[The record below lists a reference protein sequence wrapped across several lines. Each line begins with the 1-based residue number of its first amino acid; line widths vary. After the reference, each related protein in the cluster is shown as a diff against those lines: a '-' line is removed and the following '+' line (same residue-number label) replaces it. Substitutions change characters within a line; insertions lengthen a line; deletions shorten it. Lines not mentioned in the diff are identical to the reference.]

1 MDDYVDDKDSPD
13 NHPAA
18 FGLLAAVAAI
28 SWYHSL
34 HSPAATSQ
42 IDPSVH
48 IGGPFTLVDTDGRP
62 VTEAALKGKWTAVF
76 FGYTY
81 CPDVCPLT
89 LQNLAAT
96 QRKLGDKAK
105 DLHILF
111 ITVDPARDTPQ
122 ALKTYLASAAFP
134 AGVTGLSGTQAQVDV
149 AEKAYR
155 AVPQRFEKDG
165 SYYFSHTAVI
175 YLMDPKGEFNT
186 PLTADMTPQQNAD
199 QIRQAMRGG

>member
-1 MDDYVDDKDSPD
+1 MTKIRLTIIL
-13 NHPAA
+13 AA
-18 FGLLAAVAAI
+18 FGLLAAVAGI

-34 HSPAATSQ
+34 HQPVVTSQ
-42 IDPSVH
+42 IDPSIH
-48 IGGPFTLVDTDGRP
+48 IGGPFTLVDTDGKP

-122 ALKTYLASAAFP
+122 ALKTYLASAVFP
-134 AGVTGLSGTQAQVDV
+134 SGVTGLSGTQAQVDA

-175 YLMDPKGEFNT
+175 YLMDPKGEFSA